1 MDVKVYPGTLIGTVK
16 APPSKSMAHRA
27 LICAALSDGTSHIK
41 GISGSKDMD
50 ATIDCLTALGAVMY
64 RMAGEDGNDDVVT
77 IGIPMVKS
85 AACSGCA
92 GCGSGGCGSSSDAD
106 GSCCSSAGSE
116 QEALS
121 ILSEEKRALIE
132 ALFYEEKS
140 ERDIAAETG
149 VARTTLNYQR
159 KKALEEMRDYMK
171 KHQ

>member
-1 MDVKVYPGTLIGTVK
+1 MEELKIITLDDGTQVEVTTQVYQEYYRPQWREEKCKQRDAKRLLSSDYEYGN
-16 APPSKSMAHRA
+16 
-27 LICAALSDGTSHIK
+27 SDGDSTTMHDYIVDPKPTPEELYIK
-41 GISGSKDMD
+41 EEENK
-50 ATIDCLTALGAVMY
+50 LL
-64 RMAGEDGNDDVVT
+64 
-77 IGIPMVKS
+77 
-85 AACSGCA
+85 
-92 GCGSGGCGSSSDAD
+92 
-106 GSCCSSAGSE
+106 